1 LFIISAK
8 QVNWKKNYTTTWEK
22 WMKPEN
28 RKYKPD
34 WLRRRFT
41 FKSSVTAVNDL
52 LVDLN
57 LSTVCQKAH
66 CPNQLECFGNHTATF
81 MILGD
86 HCSRNCT
93 FCAVAYGAQEPPDA
107 DEPKRVAEAVSLLK
121 LKYVVL
127 TSVTRD
133 DLLDGGAAHFA
144 TTIKAIREISNEIS
158 VEVLVSDFQGSAQAL
173 ATVLAAEP
181 AVLNHNV
188 ETVPRL
194 YPAVRPQADYERSLQ
209 LLAEVKRLNPD
220 IVSKSGFMV
229 GLGEKREEIKSLMRD
244 LREVRCDLVTI
255 GQYLRPSKDHHP
267 VVEYIHPNVFQA
279 YELEAQSLG
288 FLGVASGPYVR
299 SSYQA
304 EKLYRIARDMAGA
317 GAQLRGL
324 SL

>member
-1 LFIISAK
+1 MNSEHRK
-8 QVNWKKNYTTTWEK
+8 H
-22 WMKPEN
+22 KPE
-28 RKYKPD
+28 
-34 WLRRRFT
+34 WLRRRFSY
-41 FKSSVTAVNDL
+41 KSSVTEVNDL

-57 LSTVCQKAH
+57 LNTVCQEAR

-93 FCAVAYGAQEPPDA
+93 FCAVAYGSPDPPNP
-107 DEPKRVAEAVSLLK
+107 DEPRRVAEAVSHLG

-133 DLLDGGAAHFA
+133 DLSDGGAAHFA
-144 TTIKAIREISNEIS
+144 STIRAIREIGDEIS
-158 VEVLVSDFQGSAQAL
+158 VEVLVPDFQGSAKAL
-173 ATVLAAEP
+173 AAVLAAEP

-209 LLAEVKRLNPD
+209 LLAEVKRLTRD
-220 IVSKSGFMV
+220 TVSKSGFMV
-229 GLGEKREEIKSLMRD
+229 GLGEKREEVSSLMRD
-244 LREVRCDLVTI
+244 LREVGCDLVTI

-267 VVEYIHPNVFQA
+267 VVEYIPPNIFQT
-279 YELEAQSLG
+279 YKIEAQSLG

-299 SSYQA
+299 SSYHA
-304 EKLYRIARDMAGA
+304 EKLYRRARDMAGV
-317 GAQLRGL
+317 GD
-324 SL
+324 

>member
-1 LFIISAK
+1 MNSEHRK
-8 QVNWKKNYTTTWEK
+8 H
-22 WMKPEN
+22 KPE
-28 RKYKPD
+28 
-34 WLRRRFT
+34 WLRRRFSY
-41 FKSSVTAVNDL
+41 KSSVTEVNDL

-57 LSTVCQKAH
+57 LNTVCQEAH

-93 FCAVAYGAQEPPDA
+93 FCAVAFGPQDPPNP
-107 DEPKRVAEAVSLLK
+107 DEPRRVAEAVSHLG

-133 DLLDGGAAHFA
+133 DLSDGGAAHFA
-144 TTIKAIREISNEIS
+144 STIRAIREIGDEIS
-158 VEVLVSDFQGSAQAL
+158 VEVLVPDFQGSAKAL
-173 ATVLAAEP
+173 AAVLAAEP

-209 LLAEVKRLNPD
+209 LLAEVKRLTRD
-220 IVSKSGFMV
+220 TVSKSGFMV
-229 GLGEKREEIKSLMRD
+229 GLGEKREEVSSLMRD
-244 LREVRCDLVTI
+244 LREVGCDLVTI

-267 VVEYIHPNVFQA
+267 VVEYIPPNIFQA
-279 YELEAQSLG
+279 YKVEAQSLG

-299 SSYQA
+299 SSYHA
-304 EKLYRIARDMAGA
+304 EKLYGRARDLAGV
-317 GAQLRGL
+317 GD
-324 SL
+324 

>member
-1 LFIISAK
+1 MNSEHRK
-8 QVNWKKNYTTTWEK
+8 H
-22 WMKPEN
+22 KPE
-28 RKYKPD
+28 
-34 WLRRRFT
+34 WLRRRFSY
-41 FKSSVTAVNDL
+41 KSSVTEVNDL

-57 LSTVCQKAH
+57 LNTVCQEAR

-93 FCAVAYGAQEPPDA
+93 FCAVAFGPQDPPNP
-107 DEPKRVAEAVSLLK
+107 DEPRRVAEAVSHLG

-133 DLLDGGAAHFA
+133 DLSDGGAAHFA
-144 TTIKAIREISNEIS
+144 STIRAIREIGDEIS
-158 VEVLVSDFQGSAQAL
+158 VEVLVPDFQGSAKAL
-173 ATVLAAEP
+173 AAVLAAEP

-209 LLAEVKRLNPD
+209 LLAEVKRLTRD
-220 IVSKSGFMV
+220 TVSKSGFMV
-229 GLGEKREEIKSLMRD
+229 GLGEKREEVSSLMRD
-244 LREVRCDLVTI
+244 LREVGCDLVTI

-267 VVEYIHPNVFQA
+267 VVEYIPPNIFQT
-279 YELEAQSLG
+279 YKIEAQSLG

-299 SSYQA
+299 SSYHA
-304 EKLYRIARDMAGA
+304 EKLYRRARDMAGV
-317 GAQLRGL
+317 GD
-324 SL
+324 